1 MNTTFCLF
9 SSLLLFISCLFLT
22 CTLARARS
30 RLHAGKLDKLNPSEK
45 ILVWVGKVG
54 HEIQHVERTVMIDD
68 AGHAGEDD
76 NAEDAPASVGHLHE
90 SERNCPL
97 GTSPWTPLARVIL
110 LEAMH
115 QCDIYW
121 VKAHQCCLCITLISE
136 HNHDNHNKH
145 LARGPP
151 RPPPGRGASPPGT

>member
-1 MNTTFCLF
+1 M
-9 SSLLLFISCLFLT
+9 
-22 CTLARARS
+22 
-30 RLHAGKLDKLNPSEK
+30 
-45 ILVWVGKVG
+45 GKVG
-54 HEIQHVERTVMIDD
+54 HEIQHVERTVMIVD
-68 AGHAGEDD
+68 AGHAGEDY
-76 NAEDAPASVGHLHE
+76 NADYGEDAPASVVHLHE

-115 QCDIYW
+115 RCDIYW
-121 VKAHQCCLCITLISE
+121 VKAHQCCLCITLISD
-136 HNHDNHNKH
+136 HDNDNHNKH